1 MIVSMTG
8 YGTAQQTHDDVSYAA
23 EVRSVNGRYLKLSI
37 KLPEHLQ
44 FAESEVDKLLR
55 KRLARGTVTFALR
68 IRTEGANATRSLN
81 MAALQG
87 YVDQLTKIK
96 LPDSVRPMIGLA
108 TLATLP
114 GVAEQ
119 LEPDDDARARTLE
132 AIINVA
138 GDAVGALLDMRRD
151 EGRSLAEDL
160 SACTDR
166 IREELAA
173 VQDRAPSVIHEYHDR
188 LKARVA
194 TLTQTAQLELDSEA
208 LMREVA
214 IYADRCDIAEEVSR
228 MGSHLDQFADLCGRG
243 EKVGRTLDFLAQ
255 ELLREANTIG
265 SKSNDTAVARSVVE
279 IKGLID
285 RLKEQVQNVE

>member
-119 LEPDDDARARTLE
+119 LEPDDDARARLLE

-243 EKVGRTLDFLAQ
+243 DKVGRTLDFLAQ

>member
-44 FAESEVDKLLR
+44 FAESEIDKLLR

-114 GVAEQ
+114 GVVEQ

-243 EKVGRTLDFLAQ
+243 DKVGRTLDFLAQ

-265 SKSNDTAVARSVVE
+265 SKSNDTAVVRSVVE

>member
-243 EKVGRTLDFLAQ
+243 DKVGRTLDFLAQ

>member
-8 YGTAQQTHDDVSYAA
+8 YGTAQQTHNDVSYAA

-243 EKVGRTLDFLAQ
+243 DKVGRTLDFLAQ

-279 IKGLID
+279 MKGLID

>member
-279 IKGLID
+279 MKGLID